1 MPVLALTANTN
12 PVDRERCLAAGMNEV
27 LHKPMDMAMLMRI
40 VGHHIAVAR
49 KGRS

>member
-1 MPVLALTANTN
+1 LALTANTN

-27 LHKPMDMAMLMRI
+27 LHKPMDMAMLMST
-40 VGHHIAVAR
+40 VAHHIAVAR